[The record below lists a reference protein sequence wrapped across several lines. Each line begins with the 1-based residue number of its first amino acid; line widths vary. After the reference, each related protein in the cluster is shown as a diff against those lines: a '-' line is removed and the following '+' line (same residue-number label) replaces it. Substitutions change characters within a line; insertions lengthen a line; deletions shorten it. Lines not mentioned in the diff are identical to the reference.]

1 MKNLVKNF
9 LSSVSSPEGPQLSEA
24 EYLITE
30 INKARDTIKYA
41 WNRFDYAAPEYV
53 ELAVLELLLA
63 ETHYS
68 LLNKRY
74 RLMLGNNKPPF
85 SLDGHLQNHAFY
97 GAFFSTSEEVLTSP
111 DQIF

>member
-1 MKNLVKNF
+1 MKTLVRNF
-9 LSSVSSPEGPQLSEA
+9 LLSSSSLEEPRLSEA
-24 EYLITE
+24 EGLIEE
-30 INKARDTIKYA
+30 IKEASDKIKYA

-74 RLMLGNNKPPF
+74 RLMLGISRPPF
-85 SLDGHLQNHAFY
+85 SLDGRLQNHAFY
-97 GAFFSTSEEVLTSP
+97 GAFFSTATHKS
-111 DQIF
+111 